1 MLFPEASF
9 IPAAKCTLSD
19 LEGKARS
26 FAGSAEAEQISD
38 LCQGRDRPNQAFYRQ
53 WSCQHFLPQSGI
65 SSSDVHCGKP
75 LGKYDRNNRGGRGK
89 LKILQGRQSFQISA
103 GRAFCVCRE
112 FLRLIF
118 LGLARANPSGQNAA
132 RITISMS
139 WSAAP
144 GLWEKR
150 GGRRLECRP
159 DTISWAH

>member
-19 LEGKARS
+19 LEGKAWS

-38 LCQGRDRPNQAFYRQ
+38 LCQGSDRPNQASYRQ
-53 WSCQHFLPQSGI
+53 RSCQGFLPQNGK
-65 SSSDVHCGKP
+65 SSCAVRCGKP
-75 LGKYDRNNRGGRGK
+75 LDKYGGNKRGRQGKQ
-89 LKILQGRQSFQISA
+89 KILQGRHSFQMSA
-103 GRAFCVCRE
+103 GRTFCVCRE

-118 LGLARANPSGQNAA
+118 LGLARANPLGQNAA

-144 GLWEKR
+144 GLWERR
-150 GGRRLECRP
+150 GGRRLDCGL
-159 DTISWAH
+159 DTIPWAH